1 MNYLQLC
8 QRLATET
15 RDLGGAPKLLSDGSQ
30 RTAKLAA
37 AIQDAWLQIQLLRN
51 DWEWILDDEPTPPQT
66 LSGDDDVPF
75 IAPEYHMAIVWYAV
89 ISDGYRQAATELIS
103 IGEREWNKYYGLLTR
118 RYVAPMKFVGGGGDW

>member
-37 AIQDAWLQIQLLRN
+37 AIKESWLQIQLLRN
-51 DWEWILDDEPTPPQT
+51 DWEWLLGDAPTALQSLENDEDEP
-66 LSGDDDVPF
+66 F
-75 IAPEYHMAIVWYAV
+75 IDSAYHMAIVWYAV
-89 ISDGYRQAATELIS
+89 VSEGYRQAATELIS
-103 IGEREWNKYYGLLTR
+103 IGEREWNKYYGILTR
-118 RYVAPMKFVGGGGDW
+118 RYVAPLEFVGGGDW